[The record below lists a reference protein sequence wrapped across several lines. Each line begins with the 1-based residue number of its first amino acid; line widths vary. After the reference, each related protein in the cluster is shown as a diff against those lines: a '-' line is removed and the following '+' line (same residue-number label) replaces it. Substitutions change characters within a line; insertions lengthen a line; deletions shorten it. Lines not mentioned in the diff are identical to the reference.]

1 MAGPLRRGR
10 LWIGVAFIWIL
21 CFWYWSNSDSGF
33 KLFGNGDP
41 LAGKGATAWTR
52 RLPKYPIPKEK
63 LAALPK
69 ITGDVKVPKIQ
80 AATPVESAA
89 AKELRLSR
97 LAAVKK
103 SFEHSWSGYSNY
115 AWMHDEV
122 TPLTGKSKDPFG
134 GWAATLVDA
143 LDTLWIMDMK
153 DEFTKAVAAADGI
166 DFTRSPMATINIF
179 ETNIRYLG
187 GFLSAYELSGRAHP
201 ILLKKAI
208 ELGDLLMCAFDTPNH
223 MPVTRW
229 EWKKSAYGQ
238 AQSPSREALVS
249 ELGSLSLELTK
260 LSQLTGN
267 PRFYDAVKR
276 IGDQFES
283 TQLNTRLPGM
293 WPVVVDAYTPAF
305 HAGSDFTLGGMSDS
319 LYEYLPKWYLLLGG
333 QLEQP
338 RRLYENFIPVAIK
351 HLFKRALT
359 PSEKPVLISGDY
371 QVTDLPGE
379 QPKYTYVARGQHLT
393 CFAGGMVAM
402 GSKIFNRPADL
413 EIASQLTDG
422 CIWAYQATQTG
433 LGPEIFNFISCGGVD
448 AKDSSDCT
456 WNEDR
461 WLKAIEEQ
469 HAPDFRAPPLRGSD
483 WKKPTVQD
491 VVKKHNLPKGM
502 IDVSD
507 GRYILRPEA
516 IESIFIMYRVT
527 GDAQWMEKAWTMFET
542 IEKVTRTEIAA
553 SAIDDVTKAEPTKMD
568 SMESFWLAETLKY
581 FYLIFSEF
589 DVISLDEWVLN
600 TEAHPLI
607 KQFIRNVRAA
617 KTIADERAVIQK
629 ESAAIRASFR
639 EESHDPNIR
648 RNNVAKL
655 LYLFT
660 LGERTHFGQIE
671 CLKLLASPR
680 FADKRLGHLAT
691 SLLLDENQEVLTLVT
706 NSLKKYTSP
715 NALRIKHLVA
725 DFGNIASIEM
735 SRDLFPEIETL
746 VATANPYIRRKAA
759 LCAMR
764 ICRKVPDLQEHFI
777 DKATQLLS
785 DRNHGVLLCGLTLV
799 TSLCEA
805 DEEEG
810 GEEGIVEKFRSFV
823 PGLVRTLKGL
833 ATSGYAPEHD
843 VTGITDPFLQVKIL
857 HLLRVLAMGDAE
869 TSEQINDILAQVATN
884 TESSKNVGNSILYE
898 AVRTILDIEA
908 DSGLRVLGVNILGK
922 FLTNRDNNIRYVALN
937 TLIKVVA
944 IEPNAVQRHRNTILE
959 CLRDPD
965 ISIRR
970 RALDLS
976 FTLINES
983 NVRVL
988 IRELLAFLEVAD
1000 NEFKPTMTSQI
1011 GIAAD
1016 KFAPNK
1022 RWHFDTMLR
1031 VLSLA
1036 GNYVKEQILSSF
1048 VRLVATTPE
1057 LQTYAVQKLYINLK
1071 KDITQESLTQAG
1083 AWCIGEYADALLKG
1097 GQYEEEELVQEV
1109 KEHEVVDL
1117 FSLILNSAYATQV
1130 STEYIVTALMK
1141 LTTRFSDPAQI
1152 EKIRRILQYHQTSL
1166 DIEIQQRVV
1175 EYGNLFSFDQVRR
1188 GVLEKMP
1195 IPQIKEESRVLGQA
1209 PTKKKTAANRKSRV
1223 IKPTEQDL
1231 LDIMDAP
1238 AASPAAPSTTNT
1250 DLLADILGGTSSPPP
1265 SASSPPP
1272 QQSNVS
1278 NIMDLFGTAPVPSTA
1293 SPAPPSSNL
1302 DLMSPASSAPQ
1313 PQAPAGIPCYNAND
1327 LNVTFQIQRN
1337 AEGMIQATAKFVNT
1351 SGSVNL
1357 SNVSLQAAVPKSQK
1371 LQLLSISSSDLGPG
1385 AEASQMMRVS
1395 GCKGFLAGQWLDTY
1409 IPGNPKP
1416 GGFTLTSTPRAAADP
1431 KSPYLELA
1439 VQESP
1444 ENPPAAWLWQPPSTI
1459 AGSKLQVRV
1468 GGSFVFPPPQ
1478 IPVNDI
1484 SHVVFVAG
1492 GVGINPLV
1500 SMMGHIAEE
1509 GYNLE
1514 VKVLYATKLPAQGLR
1529 GVLFLDRIRKWF
1541 TGKQL
1546 IGDLKMFT
1554 TGIYEGQV
1562 ESRELDVHER
1572 RFTVEDVKEAVG
1584 EKNNSVVYVCG
1595 PATMTDEIVD
1605 GLTGNRGMD
1614 KNRVMLEKWW

>member
-1 MAGPLRRGR
+1 LPLLL
-10 LWIGVAFIWIL
+10 LWIV
-21 CFWYWSNSDSGF
+21 
-33 KLFGNGDP
+33 
-41 LAGKGATAWTR
+41 
-52 RLPKYPIPKEK
+52 
-63 LAALPK
+63 
-69 ITGDVKVPKIQ
+69 
-80 AATPVESAA
+80 
-89 AKELRLSR
+89 
-97 LAAVKK
+97 
-103 SFEHSWSGYSNY
+103 
-115 AWMHDEV
+115 
-122 TPLTGKSKDPFG
+122 
-134 GWAATLVDA
+134 
-143 LDTLWIMDMK
+143 
-153 DEFTKAVAAADGI
+153 
-166 DFTRSPMATINIF
+166 
-179 ETNIRYLG
+179 
-187 GFLSAYELSGRAHP
+187 
-201 ILLKKAI
+201 
-208 ELGDLLMCAFDTPNH
+208 
-223 MPVTRW
+223 
-229 EWKKSAYGQ
+229 
-238 AQSPSREALVS
+238 
-249 ELGSLSLELTK
+249 
-260 LSQLTGN
+260 
-267 PRFYDAVKR
+267 
-276 IGDQFES
+276 
-283 TQLNTRLPGM
+283 
-293 WPVVVDAYTPAF
+293 
-305 HAGSDFTLGGMSDS
+305 
-319 LYEYLPKWYLLLGG
+319 
-333 QLEQP
+333 
-338 RRLYENFIPVAIK
+338 
-351 HLFKRALT
+351 
-359 PSEKPVLISGDY
+359 
-371 QVTDLPGE
+371 
-379 QPKYTYVARGQHLT
+379 
-393 CFAGGMVAM
+393 
-402 GSKIFNRPADL
+402 
-413 EIASQLTDG
+413 
-422 CIWAYQATQTG
+422 
-433 LGPEIFNFISCGGVD
+433 
-448 AKDSSDCT
+448 
-456 WNEDR
+456 
-461 WLKAIEEQ
+461 
-469 HAPDFRAPPLRGSD
+469 
-483 WKKPTVQD
+483 
-491 VVKKHNLPKGM
+491 
-502 IDVSD
+502 
-507 GRYILRPEA
+507 
-516 IESIFIMYRVT
+516 
-527 GDAQWMEKAWTMFET
+527 
-542 IEKVTRTEIAA
+542 
-553 SAIDDVTKAEPTKMD
+553 
-568 SMESFWLAETLKY
+568 
-581 FYLIFSEF
+581 
-589 DVISLDEWVLN
+589 
-600 TEAHPLI
+600 

-648 RNNVAKL
+648 WVQHRNNVAKL

-715 NALRIKHLVA
+715 NALQIEHLVA

-810 GEEGIVEKFRSFV
+810 GEEGIVEKFRPFV

-843 VTGITDPFLQVKIL
+843 VTGITDPFLQ
-857 HLLRVLAMGDAE
+857 
-869 TSEQINDILAQVATN
+869 
-884 TESSKNVGNSILYE
+884 NVGNSILYE

-1209 PTKKKTAANRKSRV
+1209 PTKKKAANRKSRV

-1238 AASPAAPSTTNT
+1238 AASPAASSTTNT

-1278 NIMDLFGTAPVPSTA
+1278 NIMDLFGSAPVPSTV

-1302 DLMSPASSAPQ
+1302 DFMSPVSSAPQ

-1351 SGSVNL
+1351 SGSANL

-1395 GCKGFLAGQWLDTY
+1395 GCKGPLRLRLRIAYTHPTAGQVMDQVNWT
-1409 IPGNPKP
+1409 
-1416 GGFTLTSTPRAAADP
+1416 
-1431 KSPYLELA
+1431 
-1439 VQESP
+1439 ES
-1444 ENPPAAWLWQPPSTI
+1444 S
-1459 AGSKLQVRV
+1459 
-1468 GGSFVFPPPQ
+1468 
-1478 IPVNDI
+1478 
-1484 SHVVFVAG
+1484 
-1492 GVGINPLV
+1492 
-1500 SMMGHIAEE
+1500 
-1509 GYNLE
+1509 
-1514 VKVLYATKLPAQGLR
+1514 
-1529 GVLFLDRIRKWF
+1529 
-1541 TGKQL
+1541 
-1546 IGDLKMFT
+1546 
-1554 TGIYEGQV
+1554 
-1562 ESRELDVHER
+1562 
-1572 RFTVEDVKEAVG
+1572 
-1584 EKNNSVVYVCG
+1584 
-1595 PATMTDEIVD
+1595 
-1605 GLTGNRGMD
+1605 
-1614 KNRVMLEKWW
+1614 